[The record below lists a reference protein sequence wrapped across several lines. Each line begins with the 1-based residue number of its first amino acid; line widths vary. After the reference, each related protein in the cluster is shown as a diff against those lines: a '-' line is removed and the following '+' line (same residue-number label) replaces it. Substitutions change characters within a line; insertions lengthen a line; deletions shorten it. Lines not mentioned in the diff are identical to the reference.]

1 MQKVFSLD
9 PSSHSEVESLQFL
22 LNNGYEVKFITASH
36 VSITGKVNSSFLES
50 KEGRIVYILE
60 KIEAKPSKKL
70 DSLETVNTYKI
81 TLYQKIQIH
90 SKDYPVF
97 VFHKG
102 DNNCENIKVGD
113 KIIIDEKIF
122 TIKEIQEF
130 QKSFGIKG
138 DNIAVVV
145 E

>member
-1 MQKVFSLD
+1 MQKLYVLRPSASEDVKELQLLLD
-9 PSSHSEVESLQFL
+9 E
-22 LNNGYEVKFITASH
+22 GYEVKFSTASN
-36 VSITGKVNSSFLES
+36 VAIKSANYGESYTVYGK
-50 KEGRIVYILE
+50 IYYILE
-60 KIEAKPSKKL
+60 KPDLIKNTEPVEKPESSEAVK
-70 DSLETVNTYKI
+70 TYEI
-81 TLYQKIQIH
+81 ILYQH
-90 SKDYPVF
+90 SKDNSVF

-138 DNIAVVV
+138 DKIAVVV

>member
-1 MQKVFSLD
+1 L
-9 PSSHSEVESLQFL
+9 
-22 LNNGYEVKFITASH
+22 
-36 VSITGKVNSSFLES
+36 
-50 KEGRIVYILE
+50 
-60 KIEAKPSKKL
+60 
-70 DSLETVNTYKI
+70 
-81 TLYQKIQIH
+81 
-90 SKDYPVF
+90 
-97 VFHKG
+97 
-102 DNNCENIKVGD
+102 KVGD

>member
-1 MQKVFSLD
+1 M
-9 PSSHSEVESLQFL
+9 
-22 LNNGYEVKFITASH
+22 NNGYEVKFAIASH
-36 VSITGKVNSSFLES
+36 VSINGKVNSSFIES

-70 DSLETVNTYKI
+70 DSLETVNIYKI
-81 TLYQKIQIH
+81 TLYEKLQIH
-90 SKDYPVF
+90 SKDNFVF

-113 KIIIDEKIF
+113 KIIIDEQIF

-130 QKSFGIKG
+130 
-138 DNIAVVV
+138 
-145 E
+145 